1 MADSLCHSTVE
12 AKGIKKQGP
21 SIWFLTS
28 LNFLY
33 TPKTTIAPTYLSIT
47 LKKKIRQRQNK
58 NKKKM
63 QKKRII
69 RKKIFMLCG
78 NITTSRWFKCV
89 PTFHGSLSI
98 HIFMLLFRFLWDFT
112 WKCEIAIEIRMPF
125 DDMCDNFLLVIV
137 QKRTVAS
144 ILKILLLIS

>member
-1 MADSLCHSTVE
+1 MPFNCRGKRNKETKTQYLVFNQSQFSLYPQNNNCSYLFFHYSEQENKT
-12 AKGIKKQGP
+12 KTKQKP
-21 SIWFLTS
+21 
-28 LNFLY
+28 
-33 TPKTTIAPTYLSIT
+33 
-47 LKKKIRQRQNK
+47 
-58 NKKKM
+58 KKM

-69 RKKIFMLCG
+69 MLCG

-89 PTFHGSLSI
+89 PTFHGSLSV

-112 WKCEIAIEIRMPF
+112 WKCEIAKEIRMPF

-144 ILKILLLIS
+144 ILKILPLIS